1 MVDALL
7 GERAVLHG
15 LDDGI
20 EGTNEVLRAKHD
32 VGTGQQRT
40 HGSLGIGVLLG
51 NGSHLHRVGDDD
63 VPIAQF
69 AT

>member
-1 MVDALL
+1 MSYLLLQPQDAAHALVDALL

-32 VGTGQQRT
+32 VGA
-40 HGSLGIGVLLG
+40 GS
-51 NGSHLHRVGDDD
+51 DC
-63 VPIAQF
+63 
-69 AT
+69 